1 MARILGID
9 YGGKRTGLAVTDPLQ
24 IIASA
29 LDTVPTVDLLDYLK
43 SYCSKEEVTDFVIGQ
58 PLSLDGSDTDATPLV
73 KAFVE
78 SLTMAFPDK
87 NIHFVDESYTSKLAM
102 RSLIESGVK
111 KKDRRKKGSLDKI
124 AATII
129 LQDFMNER
137 R

>member
-78 SLTMAFPDK
+78 SLKMAFPDK

>member
-43 SYCSKEEVTDFVIGQ
+43 SYCLKEEVTDFVIGQ

-78 SLTMAFPDK
+78 SLKKAFPDK

-137 R
+137 H

>member
-78 SLTMAFPDK
+78 SLKKAFPDK

-137 R
+137 H

>member
-29 LDTVPTVDLLDYLK
+29 LDTVPTIDLLDYLK

-78 SLTMAFPDK
+78 SLKMAFPDK
-87 NIHFVDESYTSKLAM
+87 NIHFVDESYTSKVAM